1 MSCLGLQGVE
11 LQLCRAAEAA
21 EQAAAAASV
30 LREER
35 DAVGAFAALVDALA
49 ALAMPVLLFLVI
61 WRLWPVLRDIFE
73 TRKFTIKIAGFELSA
88 QEATDQLRTQI
99 EDLQRKVAELSEPSA
114 QERRTII
121 DGPDLDRAPRNM
133 RILWVD
139 DQPLNNAL
147 LIASFRDSGIE
158 VTTALTTADAV
169 ALLSDLP
176 ERFAAVISD
185 QGRIEDGKYRASA
198 GTELL
203 RQMQEMESRPPTAIF
218 TSARGVRMGKDAL
231 KAGAELV
238 TDSGT
243 ELRSFVERHVGGA
256 RAD

>member
-1 MSCLGLQGVE
+1 MMIS
-11 LQLCRAAEAA
+11 
-21 EQAAAAASV
+21 
-30 LREER
+30 
-35 DAVGAFAALVDALA
+35 
-49 ALAMPVLLFLVI
+49 
-61 WRLWPVLRDIFE
+61 
-73 TRKFTIKIAGFELSA
+73 
-88 QEATDQLRTQI
+88 
-99 EDLQRKVAELSEPSA
+99 PSS
-114 QERRTII
+114 Q
-121 DGPDLDRAPRNM
+121 
-133 RILWVD
+133 
-139 DQPLNNAL
+139 L

-158 VTTALTTADAV
+158 VTTALTTADAA
-169 ALLSDLP
+169 ALLGDLP

-203 RQMQEMESRPPTAIF
+203 RQMQEMESRPPAAIF

>member
-11 LQLCRAAEAA
+11 LQLCRAADAA
-21 EQAAAAASV
+21 EQAAAAASA

-35 DAVGAFAALVDALA
+35 DAVGAFSTLVDALA
-49 ALAMPVLLFLVI
+49 ALAVPLLLFLVV

-73 TRKFTIKIAGFELSA
+73 TRKFTIKLAGFELSA

-99 EDLQRKVAELSEPSA
+99 EDLQRKVAELSAPAARE
-114 QERRTII
+114 QRTIVGGP
-121 DGPDLDRAPRNM
+121 GPDLARRSP

-139 DQPLNNAL
+139 DQPSNNAL
-147 LIASFRDSGIE
+147 LIASFRDAGIE
-158 VTTALTTADAV
+158 VTTARTTADAV
-169 ALLSDLP
+169 ALLGDLP

-185 QGRIEDGKYRASA
+185 QGRVEDGKYRSAA

-203 RQMQEMESRPPTAIF
+203 RQMQEMESRPPAAIF

-243 ELRSFVERHVGGA
+243 ELRSFVESHVGA
-256 RAD
+256 TRAD